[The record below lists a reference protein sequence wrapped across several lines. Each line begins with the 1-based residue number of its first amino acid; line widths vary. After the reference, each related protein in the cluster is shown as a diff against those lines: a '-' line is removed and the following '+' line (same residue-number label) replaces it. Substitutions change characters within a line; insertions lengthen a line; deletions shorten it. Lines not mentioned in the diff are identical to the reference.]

1 MLFIFIFIDFLPKC
15 IFLHTFAFKLL
26 SKTMKKV
33 EEIIPRYDLPVDFI
47 VDKSVDGSIL
57 NFYKQFPCK
66 IKAGVFALCLTGEVK
81 AIVNLSEV
89 TAKANDL
96 AIVIPGSFFQIISAT
111 PETKVAFIAFSSEFI
126 NNVDFWKL
134 LTTNLSAILKHPV
147 ISLEE
152 QKANFIINLISTIQ
166 QGVDIFP
173 QLIDKESIKNILNTL
188 YKTIQIIYEQTYKQ
202 TDEKQPREF
211 QILGEFI
218 KLLFEMYHTE
228 RRVSYYADA
237 VHLTQSH
244 FCATIKK
251 ATGKT
256 VQEIIREIIITDAKA
271 QLKNTD
277 VKINQIAGSLGFSSS
292 AFNRYFAEYV
302 KMTPLEYRNS

>member
-1 MLFIFIFIDFLPKC
+1 MR
-15 IFLHTFAFKLL
+15 
-26 SKTMKKV
+26 KV
-33 EEIIPRYDLPVDFI
+33 EDNIPRYDLPVDFI
-47 VDKSVDGSIL
+47 VDDSVDGSIL

-66 IKAGVFALCLTGEVK
+66 IKAGVFAICLQGEVK
-81 AIVNLSEV
+81 ANVNLNEITV
-89 TAKANDL
+89 KANDL
-96 AIVIPGSFFQIISAT
+96 AVIIPGSFFQIISAT

-134 LTTNLSAILKHPV
+134 LTSNLSAILKHPM
-147 ISLEE
+147 ISLDN
-152 QKANFIINLISTIQ
+152 QKASFIINLMSTTKQ
-166 QGVDIFP
+166 AVEIFP
-173 QLIDKESIKNILNTL
+173 QLIDKERIKSILNTI
-188 YKTIQIIYEQTYKQ
+188 YKTIEIIYEQTYKHS
-202 TDEKQPREF
+202 DDKQPREF

-218 KLLFEMYHTE
+218 KILFEMYHSE
-228 RRVSYYADA
+228 RRVSFYADA

-256 VQEIIREIIITDAKA
+256 AQEIIREIIITDAKA

-277 VKINQIAGSLGFSSS
+277 AKINQIANSLGFSSS

>member
-1 MLFIFIFIDFLPKC
+1 
-15 IFLHTFAFKLL
+15 
-26 SKTMKKV
+26 MKKT
-33 EEIIPRYDLPVDFI
+33 ENNIPRYDLPVDF
-47 VDKSVDGSIL
+47 VLDNAVDGSIL

-66 IKAGVFALCLTGEVK
+66 IKAGVFALCIQGEIK
-81 AIVNLSEV
+81 ANINLNEI
-89 TAKANDL
+89 TAKANDF
-96 AIVIPGSFFQIISAT
+96 AIVIPDSFFQITSAS
-111 PETKVAFIAFSSEFI
+111 PETKVAFIAFSSQFI

-147 ISLEE
+147 ISLEKD
-152 QKANFIINLISTIQ
+152 KAQFILNTISTIKEA
-166 QGVDIFP
+166 VEVIP
-173 QLIDKESIKNILNTL
+173 QLINTESIKTILNIFYRTL
-188 YKTIQIIYEQTYKQ
+188 EIIYEQTYKHS
-202 TDEKQPREF
+202 DEKQPREF
-211 QILGEFI
+211 QVLGEFI
-218 KLLFEMYHTE
+218 KLLFEQYHTE

-237 VHLTQSH
+237 VNLTQSH

-256 VQEIIREIIITDAKA
+256 AQEIIREMIITDAKT

-277 VKINQIAGSLGFSSS
+277 VKINQIASSLGFSSS

>member
-1 MLFIFIFIDFLPKC
+1 
-15 IFLHTFAFKLL
+15 
-26 SKTMKKV
+26 MKKI
-33 EEIIPRYDLPVDFI
+33 ENSIPRYDLPVDF
-47 VDKSVDGSIL
+47 VLDNSVDGSIL

-66 IKAGVFALCLTGEVK
+66 IKAGVFALCLQGEVK
-81 AIVNLSEV
+81 ATINLNELSV
-89 TAKANDL
+89 KANDF
-96 AIVIPGSFFQIISAT
+96 AVIIPGSFFQIISASE
-111 PETKVAFIAFSSEFI
+111 ETKVAFIAFSSQFI

-147 ISLEE
+147 VSLK
-152 QKANFIINLISTIQ
+152 QDKANFIINLISTIKQ
-166 QGVDIFP
+166 AVETMP
-173 QLIDKESIKNILNTL
+173 QLIDTESIKGILNMF
-188 YKTIQIIYEQTYKQ
+188 YRAIGIIYEQTFKHS
-202 TDEKQPREF
+202 DDKQPREY

-218 KLLFEMYHTE
+218 KLLFEHYHTE
-228 RRVSYYADA
+228 RRVSFYSDA
-237 VHLTQSH
+237 VNLTQSH

-256 VQEIIREIIITDAKA
+256 AQEIIREMIITDAKT

-277 VKINQIAGSLGFSSS
+277 AKINQIAASLGFSSS